1 MKRFYCL
8 LAILCL
14 GLTLSAQRIDSIKFF
29 LDEGLVNMDLTTDLK
44 GLQSQKGKPVF
55 IPGSVKITMPGGE
68 VYEEDIKVSPRGVN
82 RRQNCKIP
90 PMKLDFRVNASSPL
104 SSLGKLKLVH
114 GCGTSS
120 ADEEL
125 LLKEFVCY
133 KLYNML
139 DDRSFR
145 VRLLKVNYSDINGKF
160 KNYTQYSFLI
170 EDDADMAKRNDCRKK
185 TLFPAYNQEATDRN
199 MMTLVTLF
207 QYMIGNTDWAVPNN
221 HNIALIWP
229 KKNDAAL
236 PYAIAYDFDFSGLV
250 DAGYAVPSEIIGT
263 EKVTERVY
271 RGFPR
276 TMEELQ
282 LCLDKFRAKKEEML
296 KYVNEFSLISAR
308 TRKSM
313 VEYLEE
319 FFSTIESRKQV
330 QDIFIDNA
338 RTK

>member
-8 LAILCL
+8 LLSYCL
-14 GLTLSAQRIDSIKFF
+14 AQVLPAQPIDSIRFF
-29 LDEGLVNMDLTTDLK
+29 VDEGLIKMDLSTDIK
-44 GLQSQKGKPVF
+44 ALQSQKGTPVYL
-55 IPGSVKITMPGGE
+55 PGTIKMTLPEGAA
-68 VYEEDIKVSPRGVN
+68 YEEEIKIAPRGVN
-82 RRQNCKIP
+82 RRQTCKVP
-90 PMKLDFRVNASSPL
+90 PMKLDFRSNPQSPL
-104 SSLGKLKLVH
+104 TSLGKLKLVL
-114 GCGTSS
+114 GCGTIS

-125 LLKEFVCY
+125 LLKEYVCY
-133 KLYNML
+133 KLYNLL

-145 VRLLKVNYSDINGKF
+145 VRLMKVNYSDIKGRI
-160 KNYTQYSFLI
+160 KNYAQYSFLI
-170 EDDADMAKRNDCRKK
+170 EDDADMAKRNNCKK
-185 TLFPAYNQEATDRN
+185 RSTHPAYSQESTDRN
-199 MMTLVTLF
+199 MMTLVSIF

-221 HNIALIWP
+221 HNIELIWP
-229 KKNDAAL
+229 KANDAAL

-250 DAGYAVPSEIIGT
+250 DAGYAVPSEVIGT

-282 LCLDKFRAKKEEML
+282 LTLDIFRAKKEAML
-296 KYVNEFSLISAR
+296 KYINSFELLSAK
-308 TRKSM
+308 TRKNM

-319 FFSTIESRKQV
+319 FFSMINRQKQV